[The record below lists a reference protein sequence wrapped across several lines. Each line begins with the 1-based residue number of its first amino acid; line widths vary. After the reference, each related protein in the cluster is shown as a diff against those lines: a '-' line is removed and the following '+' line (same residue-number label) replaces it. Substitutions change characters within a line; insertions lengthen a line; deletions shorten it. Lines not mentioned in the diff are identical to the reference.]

1 MTLALVLVPRLWRS
15 TTGVRVEIS
24 MSSLR
29 QGVSQASGST
39 PLALGAGISTI
50 KTQREKTELVRQKTQ
65 LVREKTEVVL
75 QAVSFLLQVLFF

>member
-1 MTLALVLVPRLWRS
+1 MTKVKGLTLALVLVPRLWRS

-50 KTQREKTELVRQKTQ
+50 KTQREKTELVRQKSQ
-65 LVREKTEVVL
+65 LVIQPMKLWPKIKLT
-75 QAVSFLLQVLFF
+75 